1 MLVINPKVNNKH
13 NITVIFLLVYMFSH
27 ATRDKRARVFVRYI
41 QIYDFMSLCM
51 ALTDTR
57 TIAIGVIIGLIVGG
71 GIGYMIPQSKINDLS
86 MDKDSLEEVNGELL
100 RSLENAGLDFDR
112 VMFHVDE
119 LVEIKRTLEG
129 EIDELNKEIT
139 KKNQYIT
146 ELEAELN
153 ISNEE
158 NP

>member
-1 MLVINPKVNNKH
+1 
-13 NITVIFLLVYMFSH
+13 
-27 ATRDKRARVFVRYI
+27 
-41 QIYDFMSLCM
+41 M